1 MDSPAEQ
8 LRQAADAVARLGCSS
23 ADYEALTDAAALA
36 GQKDIATARR
46 LLETRA
52 AWMAATIA
60 DRSRP
65 ELGHSGLAAQ
75 QGFLSPEAMIQKVTG
90 ASKNEAFKLVAVG
103 TMLAQAEAA
112 DRQAADG
119 LESPG
124 VDGTGAGGTGA
135 DGTGVDGGAGDD
147 SGGPGGPG
155 SFPPDPAGA
164 RSWQAPIARAVTAGT
179 LSVDAAESIRKGLGD
194 IDTAV
199 TADTLA
205 TALSRLLAEA
215 GQLNADQCFTRARRM
230 RDDLDQAGIA
240 AREKQAYDD
249 RFLKVYRLANGMVRL
264 HGLFAPE
271 DGEFV
276 LSTYDS
282 ITSPRRGGVRFVD
295 PKRKA
300 WAKAI
305 QDDPRSTAQIA
316 ADSFVQLLKIAGEVD
331 PGQMLGGRRPA
342 VRIIVTQKDLTNAT
356 HTNTGAGTGTSTG
369 TGSGSGSR
377 NATQAPSS
385 TSISTP
391 STPHLTEAP
400 EAPGAAEMPA
410 DSRPI
415 PAVKPDTAAPSTQPG
430 QPSQPDMSGQPD
442 QPGQPGQPDLSGEP
456 GQPGQ
461 PAETGHSGQPSQ
473 SSQSSQ
479 PSQPVQPGQPG
490 TALVLATGHGSI
502 EGSPAPISLA
512 TVQRQLCD
520 TGYLGILFDNTGQP
534 IDVGRE
540 QRLFTPAQRTAMGA
554 RDGGCV
560 WPDCDRPPAW
570 TEAHHLKQWLLEHGY
585 TDLADGVCLCHPH
598 HLLLHNTGWV
608 ILRGGD
614 QYWLKPPASVDPK
627 QTLIPLPSKTH
638 RQLDQGTPT
647 IDRDTD

>member
-23 ADYEALTDAAALA
+23 ADYEALPDAVVLT
-36 GQKDIATARR
+36 GQREIAKARR
-46 LLETRA
+46 LLEMYA

-103 TMLAQAEAA
+103 TMLARAEAA

-119 LESPG
+119 LGSPGADGTG
-124 VDGTGAGGTGA
+124 VDGAGA

-147 SGGPGGPG
+147 SDGTG
-155 SFPPDPAGA
+155 SFPPDPCSPV
-164 RSWQAPIARAVTAGT
+164 SWQAPIARAVTAGT

-249 RFLKVYRLANGMVRL
+249 RFLKVYRLADGKVRL

-295 PKRKA
+295 KKRKA
-300 WAKAI
+300 WAKAV
-305 QDDPRSTAQIA
+305 QDDPRSTAQIP
-316 ADSFVQLLKIAGEVD
+316 ADSFVQLLKID
-331 PGQMLGGRRPA
+331 TPRR
-342 VRIIVTQKDLTNAT
+342 
-356 HTNTGAGTGTSTG
+356 
-369 TGSGSGSR
+369 GSS
-377 NATQAPSS
+377 
-385 TSISTP
+385 
-391 STPHLTEAP
+391 
-400 EAPGAAEMPA
+400 
-410 DSRPI
+410 
-415 PAVKPDTAAPSTQPG
+415 
-430 QPSQPDMSGQPD
+430 
-442 QPGQPGQPDLSGEP
+442 
-456 GQPGQ
+456 
-461 PAETGHSGQPSQ
+461 
-473 SSQSSQ
+473 
-479 PSQPVQPGQPG
+479 
-490 TALVLATGHGSI
+490 
-502 EGSPAPISLA
+502 
-512 TVQRQLCD
+512 
-520 TGYLGILFDNTGQP
+520 
-534 IDVGRE
+534 
-540 QRLFTPAQRTAMGA
+540 
-554 RDGGCV
+554 
-560 WPDCDRPPAW
+560 
-570 TEAHHLKQWLLEHGY
+570 
-585 TDLADGVCLCHPH
+585 
-598 HLLLHNTGWV
+598 
-608 ILRGGD
+608 
-614 QYWLKPPASVDPK
+614 
-627 QTLIPLPSKTH
+627 
-638 RQLDQGTPT
+638 
-647 IDRDTD
+647 

>member
-8 LRQAADAVARLGCSS
+8 CRQAADAVARLGCSS

-135 DGTGVDGGAGDD
+135 DGTGADGTGAGGTGVDGGAGGD
-147 SGGPGGPG
+147 SGGPG

-164 RSWQAPIARAVTAGT
+164 GSWQAPIARAVTAGT

-199 TADTLA
+199 TADRLG

-240 AREKQAYDD
+240 AREKQAHDD
-249 RFLKVYRLANGMVRL
+249 RFLKVYRLADGKVRL

-295 PKRKA
+295 KKRKA
-300 WAKAI
+300 WAKAV

-342 VRIIVTQKDLTNAT
+342 VRIIVTQKDLTNAA
-356 HTNTGAGTGTSTG
+356 HTNTGTGANTGTNTG
-369 TGSGSGSR
+369 TGGASDG
-377 NATQAPSS
+377 QAG
-385 TSISTP
+385 TSP
-391 STPHLTEAP
+391 STPVTPWKRGATGAP
-400 EAPGAAEMPA
+400 ETPGAPGAPETSDA
-410 DSRPI
+410 RPI
-415 PAVKPDTAAPSTQPG
+415 RAVRPDTAALFNQR
-430 QPSQPDMSGQPD
+430 SQPEGPSE
-442 QPGQPGQPDLSGEP
+442 PDLS
-456 GQPGQ
+456 GQ

-473 SSQSSQ
+473 TRPSSQ

-490 TALVLATGHGSI
+490 TAVVLATGHGSI

-512 TVQRQLCD
+512 TVERQLCD

-560 WPDCDRPPAW
+560 WPECDRPPAW
-570 TEAHHLKQWLLEHGY
+570 TEAHHLKEWLLEHGY

-598 HLLLHNTGWV
+598 HLLLHNTGWT

-614 QYWLKPPASVDPK
+614 QYWLKPPVSVDPK
-627 QTLIPLPSKTH
+627 QMLIPLPSKTH
-638 RQLDQGTPT
+638 RQLDRGTPT
-647 IDRDTD
+647 RNRDTD

>member
-1 MDSPAEQ
+1 MNPAEQ
-8 LRQAADAVARLGCSS
+8 LRQAADAVALLGCSS
-23 ADYEALTDAAALA
+23 ADLAALPDAAVLT
-36 GQKDIATARR
+36 GQREIAEARR
-46 LLETRA
+46 LLEMYA

-90 ASKNEAFKLVAVG
+90 SSKNEAFKLVAVG

-112 DRQAADG
+112 DRQAA
-119 LESPG
+119 EAR
-124 VDGTGAGGTGA
+124 GALGD
-135 DGTGVDGGAGDD
+135 DGTGVDGTGFDGAGSGGD
-147 SGGPGGPG
+147 SGGLGDPGGPGGF
-155 SFPPDPAGA
+155 SPDPAGPA
-164 RSWQAPIARAVTAGT
+164 SWQAPIARAVTAGT

-205 TALSRLLAEA
+205 TALTQLLAESA
-215 GQLNADQCFTRARRM
+215 TLNADQCFTRARRM

-249 RFLKVYRLANGMVRL
+249 RFLKVYRLPDGKVRL

-295 PKRKA
+295 PKRAA

-316 ADSFVQLLKIAGEVD
+316 ADSFVQLLEIAGEVD

-356 HTNTGAGTGTSTG
+356 RTNTGTGAETGARAGS
-369 TGSGSGSR
+369 
-377 NATQAPSS
+377 ATPAPAD
-385 TSISTP
+385 TT
-391 STPHLTEAP
+391 
-400 EAPGAAEMPA
+400 GAAEAPTNA
-410 DSRPI
+410 RPI
-415 PAVKPDTAAPSTQPG
+415 TVKPVIAVPSTRPG
-430 QPSQPDMSGQPD
+430 LTDQPD
-442 QPGQPGQPDLSGEP
+442 QPGQPDLSGD
-456 GQPGQ
+456 
-461 PAETGHSGQPSQ
+461 
-473 SSQSSQ
+473 
-479 PSQPVQPGQPG
+479 PGQPG
-490 TALVLATGHGSI
+490 TAVVLAIGHGSI

-512 TVQRQLCD
+512 TVERQLCD
-520 TGYLGILFDNTGQP
+520 TGYIGILFDNTGQP

-560 WPDCDRPPAW
+560 WPDCTRPPSW
-570 TEAHHLKQWLLEHGY
+570 TEAHHLKTWLLEHGH

-598 HLLLHNTGWV
+598 HLLLHNQGWT
-608 ILRGGD
+608 IIRGGD
-614 QYWLKPPASVDPK
+614 QYWLKPPVSVDAE
-627 QTLIPLPSKTH
+627 QTLIPLPGKTR
-638 RQLDQGTPT
+638 RQLDPGTPAA
-647 IDRDTD
+647 DQDTD

>member
-23 ADYEALTDAAALA
+23 ADLEALPDAVVLT
-36 GQKDIATARR
+36 GQREIAKARR
-46 LLETRA
+46 LLEMYA

-90 ASKNEAFKLVAVG
+90 SSKNEAFKLVAVG
-103 TMLAQAEAA
+103 TMLARAEAA

-119 LESPG
+119 LGSP
-124 VDGTGAGGTGA
+124 GA
-135 DGTGVDGGAGDD
+135 DGTGVDGAGAGGAGVDGGAGDD
-147 SGGPGGPG
+147 SGGLDGRADGSGAGPV
-155 SFPPDPAGA
+155 SVPPDPGSPV
-164 RSWQAPIARAVTAGT
+164 SWQGPIARAVTAGT

-249 RFLKVYRLANGMVRL
+249 RFLKVYRLANGKVRL

-276 LSTYDS
+276 LSTYNS

-300 WAKAI
+300 WAKAV

-342 VRIIVTQKDLTNAT
+342 VRIIVTQKDLTTAT
-356 HTNTGAGTGTSTG
+356 RTNTGAGTGAGTG
-369 TGSGSGSR
+369 TRAGGASDG
-377 NATQAPSS
+377 QAG
-385 TSISTP
+385 TSP
-391 STPHLTEAP
+391 STPVTPWEPGATGAP
-400 EAPGAAEMPA
+400 ETPGAPGAPETSDA
-410 DSRPI
+410 RPI
-415 PAVKPDTAAPSTQPG
+415 RAVRPDTAAPS
-430 QPSQPDMSGQPD
+430 
-442 QPGQPGQPDLSGEP
+442 GQPGEPGEP
-456 GQPGQ
+456 GKPG
-461 PAETGHSGQPSQ
+461 P
-473 SSQSSQ
+473 
-479 PSQPVQPGQPG
+479 PGM
-490 TALVLATGHGSI
+490 ALVLAAGHGSI

-520 TGYLGILFDNTGQP
+520 TGYLGILFTDTGQP

-554 RDGGCV
+554 RDGGCI

-570 TEAHHLKQWLLEHGY
+570 TEAHHLKEWLLQHGY

-608 ILRGGD
+608 IIRDGD
-614 QYWLKPPASVDPK
+614 KYWLKPPASVDPT

-638 RQLDQGTPT
+638 RQLDPGTPT
-647 IDRDTD
+647 RDRDTD